1 MGFAASLRCPTT
13 RIAQRAVDADAS
25 TAKRTTAA
33 GEAEV
38 RIPLVVIDG
47 EDAVWS
53 ESAMNNGLTM
63 RIVAVVGILSTCA
76 AVYVAKQRAVS
87 LESASSPSRHVGV
100 NEPRRAHPEVI
111 ELTRANGTSHSVQLC
126 QASGGMMMGVDCDG
140 CGTGCREA
148 HWEASRPIP
157 WEVFAQGDY
166 VGPARTPHVPEYAL
180 RVNDSLEI
188 VYWFTREANDE
199 PYRFEVGDELMVESF
214 SDPSLNRGNLDLG
227 RGLMIQ
233 PDGTISMRLLGQVPA
248 VGRTVEELRDTLE
261 ERYLEFYKVPSI
273 TVTPL
278 KTNARLEALRSAIY
292 APFNA
297 GGQIRRVTITPEG
310 TIQLP
315 GITSTQANGLS
326 IAELEREIEERYRS
340 EVGPGVNTTV
350 TLLQRAPTFVYVI
363 GEVTTPGQYQL
374 QKPTTA
380 IQAITQAGS
389 WNNGANLREIV
400 VLRRNDEWRLM
411 ATKLD
416 LRGALLG
423 ERPCPADDIWV
434 RDSDIIIVP
443 KSPILLLDNFI
454 NLVFTRGIYGVVPF
468 QGMSINFAKRSTI

>member
-1 MGFAASLRCPTT
+1 MS
-13 RIAQRAVDADAS
+13 
-25 TAKRTTAA
+25 
-33 GEAEV
+33 
-38 RIPLVVIDG
+38 
-47 EDAVWS
+47 
-53 ESAMNNGLTM
+53 NGLTT
-63 RIVAVVGILSTCA
+63 RFVAIVGIAATCVAVFVFAG
-76 AVYVAKQRAVS
+76 KQRAS
-87 LESASSPSRHVGV
+87 SALAVAAHPAASNASHAAASEDLRSR
-100 NEPRRAHPEVI
+100 PEVI

-126 QASGGMMMGVDCDG
+126 QAACGMMMGVDCDG
-140 CGTGCREA
+140 CGADCREA
-148 HWEASRPIP
+148 RWEASRPIP

-166 VGPARTPHVPEYAL
+166 VGPARVQHVPEYAL
-180 RVNDSLEI
+180 RVNDVLEV
-188 VYWFTREANDE
+188 VYWFTHEASDE
-199 PYRFEVGDELMVESF
+199 AYRFEVGDEVMVESF

-227 RGLMIQ
+227 RGLMVQ
-233 PDGTISMRLLGQVPA
+233 PDGTITLRLLGNIPA
-248 VGRTVEELRDTLE
+248 AGRTVEELRDALE

-278 KTNARLEALRSAIY
+278 KTNARLEALRSAID
-292 APFNA
+292 ARFGQ
-297 GGQIRRVTITPEG
+297 GGQVRRVTVTPEG

-315 GITSTQANGLS
+315 GIGSTQANGLS
-326 IAELEREIEERYRS
+326 IGELEREIEARYDS
-340 EVGPGVNTTV
+340 DLGPGVNTTV
-350 TLLQRAPTFVYVI
+350 TLYQRAPAFVYVI

-380 IQAITQAGS
+380 IQALTLAGS

-400 VLRRNDEWRLM
+400 VLRRNDNWRLM

-423 ERPCPADDIWV
+423 ERPCPADDVWV

-468 QGMSINFAKRSTI
+468 QGMSINFAKRATI

>member
-1 MGFAASLRCPTT
+1 
-13 RIAQRAVDADAS
+13 
-25 TAKRTTAA
+25 
-33 GEAEV
+33 
-38 RIPLVVIDG
+38 
-47 EDAVWS
+47 
-53 ESAMNNGLTM
+53 MNNGLT
-63 RIVAVVGILSTCA
+63 IKVAAVVGVVAVCATAFVARQRDTATRVQTST
-76 AVYVAKQRAVS
+76 
-87 LESASSPSRHVGV
+87 PST
-100 NEPRRAHPEVI
+100 AHMVKEGPATTDRSRPEVI
-111 ELTRANGTSHSVQLC
+111 ELTRKDGSSKPVQLC
-126 QASGGMMMGVDCDG
+126 QATCGMMMGVDCDG
-140 CGTGCREA
+140 CGPSCTEA
-148 HWEASRPIP
+148 RWEASRPIP

-166 VGPARTPHVPEYAL
+166 IGPARIQDVPEYAL
-180 RVNDSLEI
+180 RVNDVLEI

-199 PYRFEVGDELMVESF
+199 PYRFEVGDEVIVESF
-214 SDPSLNRGNLDLG
+214 SDPTLNRGNLDQG

-233 PDGTISMRLLGQVPA
+233 PDGTITMRLLGQIPA
-248 VGRTVEELRDTLE
+248 AGRTVNELRDALE

-292 APFNA
+292 APFAA
-297 GGQIRRVTITPEG
+297 GGQIRRVTVTPEG

-315 GITSTQANGLS
+315 GISSTQANGLT
-326 IAELEREIEERYRS
+326 IGELEREIEERYDT

-350 TLLQRAPTFVYVI
+350 TLVQRAPTFVYVI

-380 IQAITQAGS
+380 LQALTLAGT

-400 VLRRNDEWRLM
+400 VLRRTNEWRLM

-423 ERPCPADDIWV
+423 ERPCPADDIWI

-454 NLVFTRGIYGVVPF
+454 NLVFTQGIYGVVPF
-468 QGMSINFAKRSTI
+468 QGLSVNFSKLGSI

>member
-1 MGFAASLRCPTT
+1 
-13 RIAQRAVDADAS
+13 
-25 TAKRTTAA
+25 
-33 GEAEV
+33 
-38 RIPLVVIDG
+38 
-47 EDAVWS
+47 
-53 ESAMNNGLTM
+53 
-63 RIVAVVGILSTCA
+63 VVGIVAASA
-76 AVYVAKQRAVS
+76 AVMVAKQRDAS
-87 LESASSPSRHVGV
+87 THATASARLTAHTNQADGREVRRSP
-100 NEPRRAHPEVI
+100 PEVI
-111 ELTRANGTSHSVQLC
+111 ELFRTDGASHSVRLC
-126 QASGGMMMGVDCDG
+126 QATGGLMLGVQCDD
-140 CGTGCREA
+140 CGTECREA
-148 HWEASRPIP
+148 RWEASRPIP

-166 VGPARTPHVPEYAL
+166 VGPARTQHVPEYAL
-180 RVNDSLEI
+180 RVNDVIEV
-188 VYWFTREANDE
+188 VYWFTHEASDE
-199 PYRFEVGDELMVESF
+199 PYRFEVGDELMIESF

-233 PDGTISMRLLGQVPA
+233 PDGTITLRLLGQIPA
-248 VGRTVEELRDTLE
+248 AGRTVEELREALE

-278 KTNARLEALRSAIY
+278 KTNARLEALRSAID
-292 APFNA
+292 ARFGQ
-297 GGQIRRVTITPEG
+297 GGQLRRVTVTPEG

-326 IAELEREIEERYRS
+326 IGELEREIEERYNS
-340 EVGPGVNTTV
+340 EVGPGVNATV
-350 TLLQRAPTFVYVI
+350 TLAQRAPAFVYVI

-380 IQAITQAGS
+380 IQALTLAGS

-400 VLRRNDEWRLM
+400 VLRRNDNWRLM

-454 NLVFTRGIYGVVPF
+454 NLVFTRGIYGIVPF
-468 QGMSINFAKRSTI
+468 QGVSLNFAGVSRI